1 MNKERKTL
9 LNLHHIQEEEN
20 NFTGWILNVPKL
32 PQHPSKTNG
41 WLVEHQTLHIKSHQS
56 SQQPIMYF

>member
-41 WLVEHQTLHIKSHQS
+41 
-56 SQQPIMYF
+56 